1 MWYVGVIINVAGSLR
16 SVGHSI
22 RHHVVTC
29 TSPRR
34 LSVPLT
40 PARRDLVSIK
50 LSTNV
55 IKLAHARLDELGE
68 DGGTG
73 GDPDGDDDDES
84 KRAKR
89 RTRKRPPWYN
99 LRLAPNRL
107 WLAAMIVFVVA
118 NLANFASFAFA
129 AQSLLAA
136 LGSIQFVSN
145 VVFARLVNKER
156 ITRQTVVG
164 TLVIVA
170 GCIVLVLFGSHD
182 SPVYTVDDLLAL
194 YGNPGYIAYLCVGAT
209 VAVASY
215 GAFWWIR
222 RKTGRRSLALYVLFS
237 AVVGTQSVLYGKS
250 LSLLFRAA
258 LDGTNVAKHWYSW
271 VCLMAFLAAA
281 VYWVRRFNKVGFG
294 FFVIEQAQRTREPLS
309 RGGSPSTSVMIP
321 RRASHASRGKIAS
334 IISLAFR
341 AQPTDQYRRACSIL
355 T

>member
-1 MWYVGVIINVAGSLR
+1 M
-16 SVGHSI
+16 
-22 RHHVVTC
+22 
-29 TSPRR
+29 
-34 LSVPLT
+34 
-40 PARRDLVSIK
+40 
-50 LSTNV
+50 STNV

-68 DGGTG
+68 DEQTGGT
-73 GDPDGDDDDES
+73 
-84 KRAKR
+84 
-89 RTRKRPPWYN
+89 RTRPPWYN

-107 WLAAMIVFVVA
+107 WLTAMVVFVVA

-182 SPVYTVDDLLAL
+182 SPVYTVGDLLAL

-222 RKTGRRSLALYVLFS
+222 RTTGRRSLALYVLFS

-258 LDGTNVAKHWYSW
+258 LDGTNVAAHWYSW
-271 VCLMAFLAAA
+271 VCLVAFLAAA

-294 FFVIEQAQRTREPLS
+294 FVCLFSKHRRLDSSVGLVDRARSERPVHERTTDIRATTP
-309 RGGSPSTSVMIP
+309 RKNRPMPSAPHV
-321 RRASHASRGKIAS
+321 RRSFHRHK
-334 IISLAFR
+334 
-341 AQPTDQYRRACSIL
+341 RRVCNIL